1 MKKECLANKLNG
13 GRQEA
18 PEEDESKEASPV
30 SSPVSPGEKSLQ
42 ATVSRR
48 EELLQQ
54 LKAVEDAIRRKKEKI
69 N

>member
-1 MKKECLANKLNG
+1 MALKKTN

-18 PEEDESKEASPV
+18 LEDEESPQASPASPV
-30 SSPVSPGEKSLQ
+30 SPSGGEKSLQ